1 MKIYVIGEN
10 TKKSQTR
17 RGKRMDQDGDRG
29 GGSCQQCDVRYG
41 CRIER
46 NEERERETER
56 ENTKLSRTRSNIEF
70 DTGVPSQYPLPL
82 RLPDTARGKW
92 CLDRDREAA
101 LERQEGTLHH
111 NYEIA

>member
-1 MKIYVIGEN
+1 MAAVVSNVMYDMDAALKGMK
-10 TKKSQTR
+10 
-17 RGKRMDQDGDRG
+17 
-29 GGSCQQCDVRYG
+29 
-41 CRIER
+41 
-46 NEERERETER
+46 REREH
-56 ENTKLSRTRSNIEF
+56 TKLSRTRSNIEF

-82 RLPDTARGKW
+82 RLPDTARCKW